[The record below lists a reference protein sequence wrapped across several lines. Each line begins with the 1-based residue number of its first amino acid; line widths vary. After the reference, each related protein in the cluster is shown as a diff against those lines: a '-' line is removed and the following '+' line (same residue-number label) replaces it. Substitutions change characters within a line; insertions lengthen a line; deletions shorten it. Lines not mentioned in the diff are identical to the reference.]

1 MVDNSN
7 KCDILWTVRYSYEKI
22 FKRKKEIKL

>member
-7 KCDILWTVRYSYEKI
+7 KCDILYVVRYPYEKI

>member
-7 KCDILWTVRYSYEKI
+7 KCDILWVVRNPDEKI
-22 FKRKKEIKL
+22 FKRKKEIKQ